1 MLEKQAIKADYF
13 KVLKSIYEKEE
24 INALFKWIS
33 EEIAHFPELQ
43 QKELL
48 LNYLSKLALKQPL
61 QQILGYT
68 YFYNLKFKINE
79 HVLIPRP
86 ETEELVYMI
95 LQECGNT
102 SNQEILDIG
111 TGSGC
116 IAISLKKNLKSAH
129 VSAIDVSDEAL
140 KIAHLNALDNR
151 VEVNFKKDN
160 ALALKADDYPKY
172 HIIVSNPPYIAL
184 AEKHNMHD
192 NVVNFEPHLALFV
205 MDDNPLIF
213 YDKIADFALTN
224 LQSNGFL
231 FFEIN
236 QNLAQETQELIS
248 SKGFKAQIIKDL
260 NNNNRFIKAQLL
272 G

>member
-1 MLEKQAIKADYF
+1 MLKKQAIKANY
-13 KVLKSIYEKEE
+13 VEALKSIYEKDE

-33 EEIAHFPELQ
+33 EDVIHLPELQ
-43 QKELL
+43 QKELFDD
-48 LNYLSKLALKQPL
+48 YLTKLALKQPL
-61 QQILGYT
+61 QQVLGYT
-68 YFYNLKFKINE
+68 YFYNLKFKVNK

-86 ETEELVYMI
+86 ETEELVYMM
-95 LQECGNT
+95 LQECGKT

-116 IAISLKKNLKSAH
+116 IAISLKKNLPTAQVH
-129 VSAIDVSDEAL
+129 AIDVSEEAL
-140 KIAHLNALDNR
+140 KIAYTNAKENG
-151 VEVNFKKDN
+151 VEVHFKKDN
-160 ALALKADDYPKY
+160 ALALKADDYPKF

-184 AEKHNMHD
+184 SEKQNMHD

-205 MDDNPLIF
+205 EDDAPLIF
-213 YDKIADFALTN
+213 YDKIADFALKN
-224 LQSNGFL
+224 LYPNGLL

-236 QNLAQETQELIS
+236 QNLAVETQELIQK
-248 SKGFKAQIIKDL
+248 KGFKAQIIKDL